1 MAILS
6 GLKGPEVTEKLL
18 MRRRDIMIESAAYDL
33 IKKEGFEE
41 GVREGALETA
51 RKMVLEVL
59 EERFGIVP
67 LSLIERIRSISD
79 ETVLTALVRQ
89 AVRCGSLDEFREA
102 IDKALS

>member
-33 IKKEGFEE
+33 IKREGFE
-41 GVREGALETA
+41 EGALETA